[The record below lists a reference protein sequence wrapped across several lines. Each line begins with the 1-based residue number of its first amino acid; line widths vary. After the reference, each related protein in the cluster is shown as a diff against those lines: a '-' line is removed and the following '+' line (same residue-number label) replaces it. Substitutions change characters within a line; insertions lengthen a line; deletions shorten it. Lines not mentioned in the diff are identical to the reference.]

1 MLTPLRVLIIEDSQD
16 DEQLLLRE
24 LQRIGYDVEFERVET
39 AEAMQAALSHKTW
52 DVILSD
58 YSLPRFDAPQA
69 LEVMKASG
77 LDLPFIIISGT
88 IGEDTAVAALKAGA
102 HDFHVKGK
110 FARLGPA
117 IKRELSEAE
126 TRRKHKQA
134 EAQIQFQLQRLKGL
148 REIDM
153 AISSSF
159 DINVTLDIILQQVVL
174 QLNVDAAAILLF
186 DPYTQNLEY
195 IGGRGFHSDAL
206 IHSQFKLNESF
217 ASRALLERQIFHN
230 PDLLRD
236 RGKISE
242 TLQQLVG
249 KDFVDYYGIPLLAKT
264 GVKGV
269 LEIFHRSPLHLKP
282 EWMEFVETLA
292 GEAAIAIDSA
302 QLFDGLQ
309 RANNELEQRVEERT
323 RELIRAN
330 AKLEHANRIKDEF
343 LATMSHELRTPL
355 NSILGMSEL
364 LLEQRRDPLSAQ
376 QQRALSIVESSGR
389 HLLELINDILD
400 VSKIEAGKLVF
411 HPETVEIAQICQA
424 SLTFVKTQAMKKSIK
439 LTLEKD
445 KTVSKIHADPQR
457 LKQIL
462 INLLTNAVKFTP
474 DHGQVTLEVQADA
487 DQDLIQFHVID
498 TGIGIA
504 VEDLKQLFQ
513 PFVQVESKL
522 NRKFE
527 GTGLGLALVQKLT
540 DLQGGSVDVESTVG
554 KGSRFTINLKMGQAF
569 VARQETLESQGS
581 VGESQAA
588 DPAEKSLDHGT
599 VLLAEDNLSNVLTM
613 GDYLMSHGYQVAFAS
628 DGLEAIAKAIEIQ
641 PDIILMDIQMPV
653 VDGLEAIGR
662 LRSDPRFIS
671 TPIIA
676 LTALAMPGDRERCLE
691 AGANEYLSKPVG
703 LKELVKTI
711 KSFVQPKNRNE

>member
-1 MLTPLRVLIIEDSQD
+1 
-16 DEQLLLRE
+16 
-24 LQRIGYDVEFERVET
+24 
-39 AEAMQAALSHKTW
+39 
-52 DVILSD
+52 
-58 YSLPRFDAPQA
+58 
-69 LEVMKASG
+69 
-77 LDLPFIIISGT
+77 
-88 IGEDTAVAALKAGA
+88 
-102 HDFHVKGK
+102 
-110 FARLGPA
+110 
-117 IKRELSEAE
+117 
-126 TRRKHKQA
+126 
-134 EAQIQFQLQRLKGL
+134 
-148 REIDM
+148 
-153 AISSSF
+153 
-159 DINVTLDIILQQVVL
+159 
-174 QLNVDAAAILLF
+174 
-186 DPYTQNLEY
+186 
-195 IGGRGFHSDAL
+195 
-206 IHSQFKLNESF
+206 
-217 ASRALLERQIFHN
+217 
-230 PDLLRD
+230 
-236 RGKISE
+236 
-242 TLQQLVG
+242 
-249 KDFVDYYGIPLLAKT
+249 
-264 GVKGV
+264 
-269 LEIFHRSPLHLKP
+269 
-282 EWMEFVETLA
+282 
-292 GEAAIAIDSA
+292 
-302 QLFDGLQ
+302 
-309 RANNELEQRVEERT
+309 
-323 RELIRAN
+323 
-330 AKLEHANRIKDEF
+330 
-343 LATMSHELRTPL
+343 
-355 NSILGMSEL
+355 L

>member
-1 MLTPLRVLIIEDSQD
+1 
-16 DEQLLLRE
+16 
-24 LQRIGYDVEFERVET
+24 
-39 AEAMQAALSHKTW
+39 
-52 DVILSD
+52 
-58 YSLPRFDAPQA
+58 
-69 LEVMKASG
+69 
-77 LDLPFIIISGT
+77 
-88 IGEDTAVAALKAGA
+88 
-102 HDFHVKGK
+102 
-110 FARLGPA
+110 
-117 IKRELSEAE
+117 
-126 TRRKHKQA
+126 
-134 EAQIQFQLQRLKGL
+134 
-148 REIDM
+148 
-153 AISSSF
+153 
-159 DINVTLDIILQQVVL
+159 
-174 QLNVDAAAILLF
+174 
-186 DPYTQNLEY
+186 
-195 IGGRGFHSDAL
+195 
-206 IHSQFKLNESF
+206 
-217 ASRALLERQIFHN
+217 
-230 PDLLRD
+230 LRD